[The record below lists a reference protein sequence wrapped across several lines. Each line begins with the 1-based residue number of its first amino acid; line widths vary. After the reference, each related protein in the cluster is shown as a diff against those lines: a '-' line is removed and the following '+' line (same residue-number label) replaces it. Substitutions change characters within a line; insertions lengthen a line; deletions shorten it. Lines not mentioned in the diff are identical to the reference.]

1 MTDVSLVV
9 EDTPVLFFAQNWHD
23 WHSSSIFNSG
33 GGVISLTSS
42 HWSDTITS
50 LRELLLSQTGNSLRE
65 LLLWQTSSEATSCNY
80 LLTISHQT
88 RYLAFPRSHFDNTSQ
103 NQITFLFL
111 WTERYHFHAKK
122 NLLKGSQLD
131 AFSPQAIVYCY
142 LEFKL
147 RYLKNLKLFSIRV
160 KELSEPIVLWRK
172 DDGF

>member
-9 EDTPVLFFAQNWHD
+9 EDTPVLFLAQNWHD

-50 LRELLLSQTGNSLRE
+50 LRELLL
-65 LLLWQTSSEATSCNY
+65 WQTNSEATSCNY
-80 LLTISHQT
+80 LTISHQT
-88 RYLAFPRSHFDNTSQ
+88 RYLAFPRSHFDNTSLT
-103 NQITFLFL
+103 QITFLFL
-111 WTERYHFHAKK
+111 WTERYNFHAKK

-147 RYLKNLKLFSIRV
+147 RCLKNLKLFSIRV